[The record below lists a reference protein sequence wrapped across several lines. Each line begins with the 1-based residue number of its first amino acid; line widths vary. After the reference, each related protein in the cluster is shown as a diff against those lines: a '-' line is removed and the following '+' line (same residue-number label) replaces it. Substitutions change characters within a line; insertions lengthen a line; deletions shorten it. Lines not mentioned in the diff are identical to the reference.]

1 MAGKQLISPVSDKEI
16 DLRNLPQGIYF
27 LQINYEGKIYNKKI
41 IKE

>member
-1 MAGKQLISPVSDKEI
+1 MTGKLLRSNVTDKQI
-16 DLRNLPQGIYF
+16 NLRNLPQGIYF